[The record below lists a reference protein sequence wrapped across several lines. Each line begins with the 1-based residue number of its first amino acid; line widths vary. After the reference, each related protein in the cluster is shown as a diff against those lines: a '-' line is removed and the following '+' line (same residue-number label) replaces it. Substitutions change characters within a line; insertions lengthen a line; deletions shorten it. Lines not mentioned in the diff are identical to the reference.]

1 MHSDAMGVV
10 VLSKKKQR
18 KREREREM
26 ARSAQKGSGCNGPLF
41 VLDINVPPWTINNLH
56 RT

>member
-1 MHSDAMGVV
+1 MHSDAMVVV
-10 VLSKKKQR
+10 VLKEKV

>member
-18 KREREREM
+18 KRERERWR
-26 ARSAQKGSGCNGPLF
+26 AVLKRVQGVTVHYLF
-41 VLDINVPPWTINNLH
+41 
-56 RT
+56 

>member
-18 KREREREM
+18 ERERERDG
-26 ARSAQKGSGCNGPLF
+26 AQCSKGF
-41 VLDINVPPWTINNLH
+41 RV
-56 RT
+56 

>member
-18 KREREREM
+18 KRERERDG
-26 ARSAQKGSGCNGPLF
+26 AQCSKGF
-41 VLDINVPPWTINNLH
+41 RV
-56 RT
+56 